1 MRRLAVPLVLVA
13 LAMPAA
19 ADEGNGAPPSLRIV
33 SYNILHGG
41 VFSGLVGDG
50 QDLERRLELAAAEL
64 RALDPDVVGLQ
75 EASVSRGRG
84 NVAERLAARLGFHW
98 VHARASFRLFE
109 TEWLNRLIAGVIN
122 FTEGPAILSRFPI
135 VAGETHALP
144 RCGRPT
150 DVRVA
155 LYAELETP

>member
-33 SYNILHGG
+33 SYNILHGR

-64 RALDPDVVGLQ
+64 RAL
-75 EASVSRGRG
+75 A
-84 NVAERLAARLGFHW
+84 
-98 VHARASFRLFE
+98 
-109 TEWLNRLIAGVIN
+109 
-122 FTEGPAILSRFPI
+122 
-135 VAGETHALP
+135 
-144 RCGRPT
+144 
-150 DVRVA
+150 
-155 LYAELETP
+155 TP